1 LKEFLEFTVKSLVDH
16 PEEVEISQ
24 REDAETIEVTI
35 RVAREDLGKVI
46 GKNGRVIK
54 AIRTATRN
62 IYGSS
67 KKRIQIS
74 IA

>member
-1 LKEFLEFTVKSLVDH
+1 MKEFLEFTVKSLVDH